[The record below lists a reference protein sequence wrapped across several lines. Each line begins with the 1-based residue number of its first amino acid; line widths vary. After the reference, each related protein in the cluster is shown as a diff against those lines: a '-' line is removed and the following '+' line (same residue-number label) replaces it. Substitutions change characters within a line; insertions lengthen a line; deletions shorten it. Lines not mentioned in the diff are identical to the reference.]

1 MEKLEQLHEL
11 GFRTNLLTNGKG
23 IVVYVPRDLN
33 STDWTVEIQGESTR
47 YLISFNDVLRLIK
60 NKKEDK

>member
-11 GFRTNLLTNGKG
+11 GFRANLLINKKET
-23 IVVYVPRDLN
+23 VVYVPRDLN
-33 STDWTVEIQGESTR
+33 SNNWAVEIQGEPTR

-60 NKKEDK
+60 NKKENK